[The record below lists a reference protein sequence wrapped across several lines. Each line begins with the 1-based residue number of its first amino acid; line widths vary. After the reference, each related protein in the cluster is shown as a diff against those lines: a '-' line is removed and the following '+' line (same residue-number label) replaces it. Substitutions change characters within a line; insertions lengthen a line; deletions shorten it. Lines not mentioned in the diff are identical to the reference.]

1 MPTLQEVEARLA
13 EPGGPYETVE
23 EPVGGRRIRVF
34 RHRARSLTEILRRS
48 ERFGDAELMVW
59 DDGRRFSFREHLRA
73 AASTA
78 AALRERYGI
87 RRGERVALLGAN
99 SPEWIVGL
107 WGTLAL
113 GGIAVG
119 MNGWWTADE
128 IRYGLELTEPKL
140 LIADRRRLARLEG
153 ADPGVPT
160 LVIEDD
166 FAALWNHESGA
177 ALPEVPIDEDD
188 PAVILFTSGT
198 TGRPKGAIATH
209 RNLIAFLDMMAYSNV
224 RTSLLHGLPISDD
237 ARMRGVSLQVAPLF
251 HVSGLQSAALGNVY
265 NGTKAVWVTGRFD
278 PEKVFRLTLEEGV
291 TRWSAVTTHLWRM
304 LEHPKFGD
312 YDFSQVRSIG
322 GGGSVWSPEL
332 QRLIREKLPHA
343 GAAMVVGYGLTES
356 GGLATIATNEI
367 LLEHPDSVGRALPGV
382 EVEIHDD
389 AGRRLPDGVE
399 GNICLRGAMVMP
411 GYWRNPQATAETLSP
426 DGWLKTGDIG
436 QLRGDLL
443 FLASRKRDMIIRG
456 GENVYPVEIE
466 NRLEEHPGVLEA
478 AVVGVDHRELG
489 QEVKAVVVPR
499 AGARLDPEQIR
510 AFVAEK
516 LAYYKVPG
524 YVEIRREP
532 LPRNAT
538 GKVLKNVLTGEAR
551 NTFVEE

>member
-1 MPTLQEVEARLA
+1 MPTLQEVEAKLA
-13 EPGGPYETVE
+13 GPGRPFETTVE
-23 EPVGGRRIRVF
+23 SVGGRSVRVF
-34 RHRARSLTEILRRS
+34 KNRARCLTEILRRS

-59 DDGRRFSFREHLRA
+59 DDGRRFGFRDHLQR

-87 RRGERVALLGAN
+87 RKGDRVALLGAN
-99 SPEWIVGL
+99 SPEWVVGL
-107 WGTLAL
+107 WGTLSL

-128 IRYGLELTEPKL
+128 IRYGLELTQPRL
-140 LIADRRRLARLEG
+140 LIADRRRLERLDG

-160 LVIEDD
+160 LVVEDE
-166 FAALWNHESGA
+166 FERLWSHDRGA
-177 ALPEVPIDEDD
+177 ELPQVAIDEDD

-198 TGRPKGAIATH
+198 TGRPKGAIASH

-224 RTSLLHGLPISDD
+224 RTSMLHGLPVSDG
-237 ARMRGVSLQVAPLF
+237 ARMSSVSLQAAPLF
-251 HVSGLQSAALGNVY
+251 HVSGLQSAALGNVF

-278 PEKVFRLTLEEGV
+278 PEKIFRLTLQEGV
-291 TRWSAVTTHLWRM
+291 TRWGGVTTHLWRM
-304 LEHPKFGD
+304 LEHPRFGD
-312 YDFSQVRSIG
+312 YDFSQVRSVG

-332 QRLIREKLPHA
+332 QRLIREKMPQA
-343 GAAMVVGYGLTES
+343 AAAMVVGYGLTES
-356 GGLATIATNEI
+356 GGLATIATSEI
-367 LLEHPDSVGRALPGV
+367 LQQHPDSVGRALPTV

-389 AGRRLPDGVE
+389 AGRKLPEGVE
-399 GNICLRGAMVMP
+399 GNICVRGAMVMP
-411 GYWRNPQATAETLSP
+411 GYWGNAQATAEAVSP

-436 QLRGDLL
+436 HLRGDLL

-478 AVVGVDHRELG
+478 AVIGVDHRELG
-489 QEVKAVVVPR
+489 QEVKAVVVARP
-499 AGARLDPEQIR
+499 GARLDPEQVR

-516 LAYYKVPG
+516 LAYYKVPA
-524 YVEIRREP
+524 YVEVRREP

-538 GKVLKNVLTGEAR
+538 GKVLKNVLAGQAH
-551 NTFVEE
+551 NTFIEE